1 MEILPLAAKFIL
13 SFALG
18 AIIGFEREINER
30 KNITSASPK
39 PTAIVGLRTFSISSI
54 IGVTTGLLYNDFVAL
69 SVLIGSAFFGLLI
82 LFYYL
87 DSKYTQDQGFT
98 TELGLLS
105 TFIIG
110 VLIAIDIIP
119 IQITIALAVVVTLV
133 LSQKDAIKN
142 YIHDVKKT
150 EFNAYLSFAVLALVI
165 LPFLP
170 NTSYSL
176 GDIPGLSNFLREINF
191 YPARLLDINLINPF
205 GLWMI
210 VVLITGVDLIGYIL
224 EKTIGHKKGW
234 LIASAVGGFVS
245 STATTQSLA
254 QESRNRNSHYSL
266 LSAAVLANMVSF
278 FQISIII
285 AVFNSIFFLRLL
297 PVIAAMIIVS
307 LIVIIYFLSKKGK
320 DKIAYSQQ
328 QAKHIIDIK
337 SALKFAL
344 LFIII
349 SIISKISLELI
360 GSSGLLTTTA
370 IGALIG
376 LDAVMINTAQ
386 LAGNRIDLSLAVN
399 AFLLANAVN
408 LTAKSAYAF
417 VNGKKEFA
425 SKFLMS
431 MLIIIA
437 ASVLVSLLVI

>member
-1 MEILPLAAKFIL
+1 MELLPIAVKFIL
-13 SFALG
+13 GFALG
-18 AIIGFEREINER
+18 AVIGFEREINER
-30 KNITSASPK
+30 KNITTSNPK
-39 PTAIVGLRTFSISSI
+39 PSAIVGLRTFSIASLLGVVTGILYTDYIALSI
-54 IGVTTGLLYNDFVAL
+54 LLGTSFLGLLT
-69 SVLIGSAFFGLLI
+69 

-87 DSKYTQDQGFT
+87 DSKYTGDQGFT

-105 TFIIG
+105 TYIIG
-110 VLIAIDIIP
+110 VLIAIEIIP
-119 IQITIALAVVVTLV
+119 IQITIALAVVVTIV

-150 EFNAYLSFAVLALVI
+150 EFNAYLSFAVLALLI

-176 GDIPGLSNFLREINF
+176 GDIPGLSGFLREINF
-191 YPARLLDINLINPF
+191 YPTKLIEINLLNPF

-224 EKTIGHKKGW
+224 EKTIGQKKGW

-254 QESRNRNSHYSL
+254 QESRNRTTHNSL

-297 PVIAAMIIVS
+297 PVIAAMIIAAL
-307 LIVIIYFLSKKGK
+307 LIIVYFLSKKEK
-320 DKIAYSQQ
+320 DKLTYNQNQ
-328 QAKHIIDIK
+328 PKHIIDIK

-386 LAGNRIDLSLAVN
+386 LAGNRIDMNLAVN
-399 AFLLANAVN
+399 AFLLANAIN
-408 LTAKSAYAF
+408 LIAKSAYAF

-425 SKFLMS
+425 TKFLMS

-437 ASVLVSLLVI
+437 SSVFISIFPF